1 MIRWIIVTSGFP
13 FFMMMT
19 KLFCSFLLCAA
30 LLHSQTVPKQG
41 PWSVRLA
48 ESFIAHHPDSIV
60 YAEEEKSRRWNYE
73 QGLMLESFYQMY
85 VHTGDKR
92 YTEYLKKNL
101 DNYIRQDGSINT
113 YKLTEF
119 NIDNITPGVPVLRAF
134 DLFKEIKYRIAADT
148 LRRQLALHP
157 RTSEGGFWHKKVY
170 PNQMWLDGLY
180 MGETFYALYS
190 RTFSDTAAFNDIA
203 NQFLLIEKHLKDPK
217 TGLYYHGWDES
228 KQMGWADKET
238 GCSPNFWGRSMGWY
252 AMALVDV
259 LDNFP
264 AQHPKRKQLEKLF
277 KDYMEAVLRIR
288 EPKTMLWYQV
298 LDRAGSA
305 GNYPEASASSMFVY
319 AMAKGVNKGYLPK
332 EFRVA
337 ATESYNAIF
346 KQLVTVDEQGI
357 VSLHDVVRVSGLGGN
372 PYRDGSYEYYISE
385 PKRTNDFK
393 GYGPL
398 MLAAIEMEKLS
409 R

>member
-1 MIRWIIVTSGFP
+1 MI
-13 FFMMMT
+13 
-19 KLFCSFLLCAA
+19 KLFCSVLLFTAV
-30 LLHSQTVPKQG
+30 LLSQSIPKQG

-48 ESFIAHHPDSIV
+48 ESFIAQHPDSIV

-85 VHTGDKR
+85 VHTGDRR
-92 YTEYLKKNL
+92 YIEYLKKNL

-134 DLFKEIKYRIAADT
+134 DLFKDAKYRTAADT

-157 RTSEGGFWHKKVY
+157 RTSEGGFWHKKIY
-170 PNQMWLDGLY
+170 PHQMWLDGLY

-190 RTFSDTAAFNDIA
+190 RTFNDGAAFNDIA

-228 KQMGWADKET
+228 KQMGWANKET

-277 KDYMEAVLRIR
+277 KEYMEAVLRIR

-332 EFRVA
+332 EFRAA
-337 ATESYNAIF
+337 ATESYNAVL
-346 KQLVTVDEQGI
+346 KQLVTVDEQGF

-385 PKRTNDFK
+385 QKRTNDFK